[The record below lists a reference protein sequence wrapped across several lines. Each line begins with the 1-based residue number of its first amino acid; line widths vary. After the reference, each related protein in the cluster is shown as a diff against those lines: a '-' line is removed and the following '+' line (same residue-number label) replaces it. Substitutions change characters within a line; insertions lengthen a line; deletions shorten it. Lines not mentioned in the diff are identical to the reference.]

1 MMSISA
7 ANLIIS
13 LSMILSTISCP
24 YLPFINKLFENYFAA
39 RSLEFSWPFP
49 FSFYL
54 VSFFSLL
61 IVKQLRS
68 FFVNEEV
75 WKRRT
80 RGRGGFA

>member
-13 LSMILSTISCP
+13 LSIILSLLSLAPTYRILIN
-24 YLPFINKLFENYFAA
+24 YLAA

-49 FSFYL
+49 FSFHL
-54 VSFFSLL
+54 VSFFSL
-61 IVKQLRS
+61 LRS